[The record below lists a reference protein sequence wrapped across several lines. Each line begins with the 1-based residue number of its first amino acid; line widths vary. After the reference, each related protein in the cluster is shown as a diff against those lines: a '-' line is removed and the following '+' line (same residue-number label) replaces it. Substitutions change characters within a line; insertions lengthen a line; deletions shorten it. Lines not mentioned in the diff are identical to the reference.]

1 MFIQPPMEH
10 RIAEVVESSSAVFVA
25 QCYELYETPP
35 LGTVVRAG
43 ENPITYGV
51 IAKITTL
58 GTDPTRRP
66 VARGAAET
74 NESAVYANNPQL
86 SRLLRTDFETVI
98 VGYSDGAN
106 IKHYLPPIPPRIHAF
121 VYTCP
126 DEEVKHFMESLRFLE
141 ALLLGGASDDS
152 IAACLRQASHLHG
165 DTKVFLIRAG
175 RELAELLVGQLPRL
189 QSILRKL
196 EN

>member
-1 MFIQPPMEH
+1 MSVQPDLEH
-10 RIAEVVESSSAVFVA
+10 RIAEVVESSSALFVA

-35 LGTVVRAG
+35 LGTLVRAG
-43 ENPITYGV
+43 ENPVTYGV
-51 IAKITTL
+51 ITKITTL

-66 VARGAAET
+66 VARGATEL

-98 VGYSDGAN
+98 VGYGDGGD

-121 VYTCP
+121 VYTCT
-126 DEEVKHFMESLRFLE
+126 DEELKHFMETFRFLE
-141 ALLLGGASDDS
+141 ALIIGGASDDS
-152 IAACLRQASHLHG
+152 IAACLRQASHLH
-165 DTKVFLIRAG
+165 DDAKTFLIRAG
-175 RELAELLVGQLPRL
+175 RELAELLMGQLPRL

-196 EN
+196 DT